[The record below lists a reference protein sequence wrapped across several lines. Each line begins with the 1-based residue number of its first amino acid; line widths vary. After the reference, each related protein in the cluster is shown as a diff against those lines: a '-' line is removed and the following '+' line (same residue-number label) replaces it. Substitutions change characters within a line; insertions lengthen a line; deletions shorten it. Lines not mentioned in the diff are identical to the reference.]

1 MDGTPADVVAVF
13 GQVGQVA
20 EIGEGPDHAD
30 GLVAAEAFE
39 QLFQGF
45 VGLVIGVAPKS
56 HRQLAHLLDQVKGG
70 LSFLFA
76 DHIAQEAAQQANVF
90 HQRALVLAAA

>member
-1 MDGTPADVVAVF
+1 MV
-13 GQVGQVA
+13 
-20 EIGEGPDHAD
+20 
-30 GLVAAEAFE
+30 
-39 QLFQGF
+39 
-45 VGLVIGVAPKS
+45 GVAPES